1 MKIDKITLCNLTA
14 LHGEQVIDFSKE
26 PLRSAGLFAITG
38 DTGAGKSTVL
48 DAVCLALYGR
58 APRFEGVEKI
68 KREELER
75 LEERTPTMDVFDA
88 RGILRRGCKEGYAR
102 VEFTVGDGERY
113 EAGWSLRVK
122 RTGTYDRA
130 SRTLRQLS
138 PRKESIPE
146 KEIDVRLP
154 EILGLNYA
162 QFTRTVLL
170 AQNSF
175 ATFLR
180 AKRDEKSA
188 LLEKLTGTE
197 VYGRISVRIHER
209 AAVAERRVDSIN
221 DVISGI
227 MHDRLQPEEIAA
239 LGEEQTLLTASAAGV
254 AEREALVSRQL
265 RWFADFD
272 AARDNVMDKENACN
286 EAHKNR
292 VAARQEE
299 LELERYDSV
308 LTVQPLYQEIIVRR
322 RDIDDIKVAEEHCVL
337 RLEAERQRMEQAATE
352 FTVAHNRVVEAEKR
366 MEQRR
371 SAISRGHVLNG
382 EIGEALGQFK
392 NAEEQLQVARGILE
406 EREVLQHGKSEQL
419 AETQQKLEAQL
430 LHKQA
435 LSVHRM
441 MFEKFDLVKDKL
453 TALTA
458 ETRRNAEAH
467 KKFVALQKQ
476 QNLLQASSEKYRQ
489 QQQNDQSKLSSLKS
503 ELFIHRQSNQG
514 QDSARLQ
521 QRFSDNRNRLLS
533 LERAQALWQRISLG
547 YEYLEDK
554 RAEVSR
560 LLTSQDQLRRE
571 RDKAVEEVEVL
582 EEAYR
587 RQNVAFTL
595 SQSASIVQ
603 LRKQLKEGT
612 PCPVCGGTHHPY
624 HTETERELGEL
635 LNNLEKDFNETAEAL
650 KAARAKCD
658 DLRSRLDHGEGR
670 LASEQ
675 KNLAEREARQTADV
689 AEWGACADLD
699 VSFKDCSPSVARD
712 ARRLMIELLTDNTRR
727 AVDEAKKD
735 LETFNFHQG
744 HINRLNEQISA
755 LEAQMAD
762 NHARI
767 DDLNTQFQI
776 AKASAEDAEKAMQLS
791 DRSCSALYVDLD
803 AMVTVSGWF
812 TDWKN
817 NSDGF
822 RMRLTSLHNDWLLTT
837 KEVDA
842 LQRSEV
848 LLREELKAIGGG
860 LTEAR
865 HHLTQATQQ
874 RDAVSEALKGK
885 REELQHL
892 FGDSTPEKEEE
903 LLQKA
908 ISEARN
914 DEAEMR
920 KTHDEAASNL
930 GKLQGEQQT
939 LSANRLQ
946 RQEEYGQKMS
956 ELDLWILRYNADHSP
971 LQFVELENIFSSVRD
986 WKALRLRLDLLKKA
1000 QTLAENDLQAARK
1013 ALLALNAVP
1022 DRPTDEGE
1030 ETRDALAATARHLK
1044 EEAEKINEALVQIR
1058 LKLQAHEKS
1067 CEQAARYEEQLQ
1079 AARSDAEEWKRL
1091 DSLLGSADGKKFR
1104 ELAQS
1109 CTFRFLV
1116 EHANNQLRQFS
1127 PRYELQNIPGTLT
1140 LEIIDR
1146 EMFDEHRYVSSL
1158 SGGESFV
1165 VSLALALGLASLS
1178 SNNLAI
1184 GSLFIDEGFGNLDSA
1199 SLDLVMIALSNL
1211 ENAQGRKVGV
1221 ISHTDQIRSQIS
1233 PQIRLIKEPTG
1244 GRSRIEIG

>member
-14 LHGEQVIDFSKE
+14 IYGEQVIDFSKE

-75 LEERTPTMDVFDA
+75 LEERTPTMEVFDA

-130 SRTLRQLS
+130 TRTLRQLA

-146 KEIDVRLP
+146 KEIDTHIP
-154 EILGLNYA
+154 EIIGLNYA

-180 AKRDEKSA
+180 AKREEKSA

-209 AAVAERRVDSIN
+209 AAAAERRVDSIK

-239 LGEEQTLLTASAAGV
+239 LNEEQTLLTASEAGV
-254 AEREALVSRQL
+254 AEREALVARQL

-272 AARDNVMDKENACN
+272 AARDRVMDKENACN

-299 LELERYDSV
+299 LDLERYDSV
-308 LTVQPLYQEIIVRR
+308 LAVQPLYQEIVMRR
-322 RDIDDIKVAEEHCVL
+322 KDIEDIKVAEERCAV
-337 RLEAERQRMEQAATE
+337 RLESERHRMEQAATA
-352 FTVAHNRVVEAEKR
+352 FSAARQRVAEAEKR
-366 MEQRR
+366 MSQRR

-382 EIGEALGQFK
+382 EIGEAVGQLQK
-392 NAEEQLQVARGILE
+392 AEEQVQMARGILE
-406 EREVLQHGKSEQL
+406 EREVLCRSKNELQG
-419 AETQQKLEAQL
+419 ETQRKLEAQL

-435 LSVHRM
+435 LSVHRL

-458 ETRRNAEAH
+458 ETRRNEETH
-467 KKFVALQKQ
+467 KKYVTLQKQ
-476 QNLLQASSEKYRQ
+476 QNALQASSEKYRQ
-489 QQQNDQSKLSSLKS
+489 QQQADQSKLSSLKS

-514 QDSARLQ
+514 QDSAQLQ

-533 LERAQALWQRISLG
+533 LERAQALWQRISAG
-547 YEYLEDK
+547 YEYLENK

-560 LLTSQDQLRRE
+560 LLSSLDQLRRE
-571 RDKAVEEVEVL
+571 RDKAVHEVEVL

-595 SQSASIVQ
+595 SQSANIVQ
-603 LRKQLKEGT
+603 LRKQLKEGA

-635 LNNLEKDFNETAEAL
+635 MNNLEKDFNETVEAL
-650 KAARAKCD
+650 KAGRARCD
-658 DLRSRLDHGEGR
+658 DLRSRLDQGEGR

-675 KNLAEREARQTADV
+675 RNLSEREARQTADV
-689 AEWGACADLD
+689 AEWAACADLD
-699 VSFKDCSPSVARD
+699 ASFADCSPSVARD

-744 HINRLNEQISA
+744 HINRLNEQIGA
-755 LEAQMAD
+755 IEAQMAD

-767 DDLNTQFQI
+767 DDLNTQYQI
-776 AKASAEDAEKAMQLS
+776 AKASAEDAEKAMGLS

-812 TDWKN
+812 TEWKN
-817 NSDGF
+817 NNDGF
-822 RMRLTSLHNDWLLTT
+822 RMRLTALHNDWQQTT

-842 LQRSEV
+842 LQRSQV
-848 LLREELKAIGGG
+848 LLREELRAIEGG
-860 LTEAR
+860 LAEAR
-865 HHLTQATQQ
+865 QHLTQATQQ
-874 RDAVSEALKGK
+874 RDAVAEALKGK
-885 REELQHL
+885 REELQQL
-892 FGDSTPEKEEE
+892 FGESTPEKEEE
-903 LLQKA
+903 QLQKN
-908 ISEARN
+908 ITEARN
-914 DEAEMR
+914 DEAGMR
-920 KTHDEAASNL
+920 KTHDEATALL
-930 GKLQGEQQT
+930 GQLQGEQQT
-939 LSANRLQ
+939 LSANRRQ
-946 RQEEYGQKMS
+946 RQEECGQKLS
-956 ELDLWILRYNADHSP
+956 ELDLWILRYNAGHSP
-971 LQFVELENIFSSVRD
+971 LQFAELENIFSTARD
-986 WKALRLRLDLLKKA
+986 WKALRLRLDLLKEA
-1000 QTLAENDLQAARK
+1000 QTLAENELQAARN
-1013 ALLALNAVP
+1013 ALLALNAIP
-1022 DRPTDEGE
+1022 DRPTDNGE
-1030 ETRDALAATARHLK
+1030 ETRETLAASSVSLK
-1044 EEAEKINEALVQIR
+1044 EETEKIKEALVQIR
-1058 LKLQAHEKS
+1058 IRLRAHEKS

-1079 AARSDAEEWKRL
+1079 AARADAEEWKRL

-1109 CTFRFLV
+1109 YTFRFLV
-1116 EHANNQLRQFS
+1116 EHANSQLRRFS
-1127 PRYELQNIPGTLT
+1127 PRYELQTVPGTLT

-1146 EMFDEHRYVSSL
+1146 EMFDERRYVSSL

-1184 GSLFIDEGFGNLDSA
+1184 GSLFIDEGFGHLDSA
-1199 SLDLVMIALSNL
+1199 SLDLVMTALSNL
-1211 ENAQGRKVGV
+1211 DSVQGRKVGV
-1221 ISHTDQIRSQIS
+1221 ISHTEQIRSQIS